1 MDYSILLKKM
11 HELVSGKNSL
21 QVIIGYVSERY
32 QFLQVVLHK
41 KWSFPFRISSVNV
54 AKSAVSDLVTFTE
67 EVYIGKLHILCSVEN
82 KQSYVFWSPTEF
94 LKAVFPVL
102 SYSIWMFWHEGT
114 CIKDLFAVPGG
125 ISQHYLIT
133 VNEFDTCLRQENV
146 DLVLIKS
153 WSINTKI
160 ILNSIDR
167 H

>member
-41 KWSFPFRISSVNV
+41 KWSFPLRIFSVNV
-54 AKSAVSDLVTFTE
+54 TKFAVSDLVTFTE
-67 EVYIGKLHILCSVEN
+67 EIYNGKVHILCNVEN
-82 KQSYVFWSPTEF
+82 KQSYVFLSPTEF

-102 SYSIWMFWHEGT
+102 SYSIWMFWYEGT

-133 VNEFDTCLRQENV
+133 VNEFDTCLKQENV

-160 ILNSIDR
+160 ILNSIGR

>member
-1 MDYSILLKKM
+1 M

-41 KWSFPFRISSVNV
+41 KWSFPLRIFSVNV
-54 AKSAVSDLVTFTE
+54 TKFAVSDLVTFTE
-67 EVYIGKLHILCSVEN
+67 EIYNGKVHILCNVEN
-82 KQSYVFWSPTEF
+82 KQSYVFLSPTEF

-102 SYSIWMFWHEGT
+102 SYSIWMFWYEGT

-133 VNEFDTCLRQENV
+133 VNEFDTCLKQENV

-160 ILNSIDR
+160 ILNSIGR